1 MVRCIVERK
10 PLGLLSESPKT
21 MPCIGQHAKRAMVV
35 LKKDSEWPECHDNGL
50 QLRNLSR
57 AFPTTRLRIPLS
69 VLFDANLLNERGAL
83 TADVALRIE
92 KSFGPKMDHLMRMQL
107 AYDLAA
113 ARERERTI
121 KVKRYARRTDAG

>member
-1 MVRCIVERK
+1 M
-10 PLGLLSESPKT
+10 
-21 MPCIGQHAKRAMVV
+21 
-35 LKKDSEWPECHDNGL
+35 

-69 VLFDANLLNERGAL
+69 VLFDSNLLNERGAL